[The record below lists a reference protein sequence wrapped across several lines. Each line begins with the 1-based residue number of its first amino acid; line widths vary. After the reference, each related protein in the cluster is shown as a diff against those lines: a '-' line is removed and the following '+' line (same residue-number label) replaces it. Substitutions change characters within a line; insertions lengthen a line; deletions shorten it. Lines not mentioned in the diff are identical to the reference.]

1 MTASAQPIHVAITR
15 RINPGREQEFQSA
28 LKEFFARSLAE
39 SGVHGAAM
47 LVPPPGSGS
56 AEYGIIRSFANAAE
70 RDAFYASPL
79 YLDWKKRVA
88 PLANGEPEARE
99 LHGLEAFFRQDSPSP
114 PPRWKMGIATYLGV
128 VPVIMTL
135 ALTLGRLIRS
145 WNFVLYNLV
154 FNACVVVLL
163 TWVVMPL
170 ITRALHGWLHG
181 KQPKHSHGANANFSE
196 SKIQQILRS
205 IRKGDTL

>member
-1 MTASAQPIHVAITR
+1 MIASAQPIHVAITR
-15 RINPGREQEFQSA
+15 HIKPGCEQEFQAA

-39 SGVHGAAM
+39 SGVQGAAM
-47 LVPPPGSGS
+47 LVPAPGSAS
-56 AEYGIIRSFANAAE
+56 TEYGIIRSFASIAE

-79 YLDWKKRVA
+79 YREWKKQVA
-88 PLANGEPEARE
+88 PLSNGEPDARE
-99 LHGLEAFFRQDSPSP
+99 LHGLEAFFRGKNSAP

-170 ITRALHGWLHG
+170 ITRALQGWLYANDPKTSDG
-181 KQPKHSHGANANFSE
+181 LRTQQPSHS
-196 SKIQQILRS
+196 
-205 IRKGDTL
+205 